1 MMLRLFFVFLLILNP
16 LLFPAPACS
25 AEKKQG
31 NVYVVDG
38 DTLHMNGQKI
48 RIWGIDAVE
57 LHQTCL
63 KSVQSYECGKSA
75 RLHLQS
81 VIGKNVPICTAK
93 PKSPKETRTVASC
106 QVVGKDIGREM
117 VKSGWALDYKHFSKG
132 EYAAE
137 ERDARENKRGIWS
150 GEFENPYV
158 WRKSHK
164 TYR

>member
-1 MMLRLFFVFLLILNP
+1 MMRRLLFVFFLILTIG
-16 LLFPAPACS
+16 LCPAPVFS
-25 AEKKQG
+25 ADKNQG

-38 DTLHMNGQKI
+38 DTFHMNGQKI

-63 KSVQSYECGKSA
+63 KSGQSYECGELG
-75 RLHLQS
+75 RIYLQS
-81 VIGKNVPICTAK
+81 VIGKNVPLCTAK

-106 QVVGKDIGREM
+106 QVGGKDIGREM

-132 EYAAE
+132 KYSAE

-150 GEFENPYV
+150 GEFEKPYI

-164 TYR
+164 ID

>member
-1 MMLRLFFVFLLILNP
+1 MMRRFLPVFLLILIIGQS
-16 LLFPAPACS
+16 PAS
-25 AEKKQG
+25 AFSADKKQG
-31 NVYVVDG
+31 NIYVVDG
-38 DTLHMNGQKI
+38 DTFHMTGQKI

-63 KSVQSYECGKSA
+63 KSGQSYECGKSA

-81 VIGKNVPICTAK
+81 VIGKNVPICK
-93 PKSPKETRTVASC
+93 VQPKSPKEKRTVSSC

-137 ERDARENKRGIWS
+137 EREARENKRGIWS

-158 WRKSHK
+158 WRKNHK

>member
-16 LLFPAPACS
+16 LLFPAPAFS

>member
-1 MMLRLFFVFLLILNP
+1 MMHRLLLVFFLILTP
-16 LLFPAPACS
+16 LLFPAPAFS
-25 AEKKQG
+25 AEKNKG

-38 DTLHMNGQKI
+38 DTFHMNGQKI

-63 KSVQSYECGKSA
+63 KSGQSYECGKTA

-81 VIGKNVPICTAK
+81 VIGENVPICTAQ

-117 VKSGWALDYKHFSKG
+117 VKSGWALDYRHFSKG

-158 WRKSHK
+158 WRKNNK

>member
-1 MMLRLFFVFLLILNP
+1 MMRRYWSIFLL
-16 LLFPAPACS
+16 LLTIGLCPAPSFS
-25 AEKKQG
+25 AEKGQG
-31 NVYVVDG
+31 KVYVVDG
-38 DTLHMNGQKI
+38 DTFHINGQKI

-63 KSVQSYECGKSA
+63 KSGQSYECGKSA
-75 RLHLQS
+75 RFHLQS
-81 VIGKNVPICTAK
+81 VIGKNVPICTAR
-93 PKSPKETRTVASC
+93 PKSPKETRTVGSC
-106 QVVGKDIGREM
+106 QVDGKDIGREM

-137 ERDARENKRGIWS
+137 EREARENKRGIWS

>member
-1 MMLRLFFVFLLILNP
+1 MPRSLSIFLLIFLIGVS
-16 LLFPAPACS
+16 PAPVFS
-25 AEKKQG
+25 ADQKQG

-38 DTLHMNGQKI
+38 DTFHMNGQKI

-63 KSVQSYECGKSA
+63 KSGQSYECGKSA

-81 VIGKNVPICTAK
+81 VIGKNVPICTAR

-106 QVVGKDIGREM
+106 QVVGKDIGRVM

-137 ERDARENKRGIWS
+137 ERDGRQKRLGIWA
-150 GEFENPYV
+150 GEFQSPYD
-158 WRKSHK
+158 WRKRNH
-164 TYR
+164 